1 MAKTIDLKKYL
12 LERDSKK
19 DESFISPK
27 PVITIS
33 REYGCSAK
41 IIAGLLNQ
49 RLNSIYE
56 LSGKKTVWQ
65 WINKEILSESA
76 RELNVDIKR
85 IKHIFES
92 EEQGFFGELI
102 KSHTERYYTS
112 DKKIKQAI
120 NKVIRNFIDEGH
132 VIVVGRGAVSIAKNH
147 PKSLHIMLQAPFEWR
162 VAEVSKFRNISI
174 EKIIPYAKEMDQ
186 KRKIFRDYFLE
197 KESDCSLFDISLN
210 RMTLSNEEIIDVI
223 IAVMEKKKL
232 V

>member
-19 DESFISPK
+19 DESFPSPK
-27 PVITIS
+27 PVVTIS
-33 REYGCSAK
+33 REFGCSAK
-41 IIAGLLNQ
+41 LIAGRLNQ
-49 RLNSIYE
+49 RLNDINSKDD
-56 LSGKKTVWQ
+56 KKKVWK

-76 RELNVDIKR
+76 RELNVDVKR
-85 IKHIFES
+85 IRHIFES

-132 VIVVGRGAVSIAKNH
+132 VIIVGRGGVSIARNH

-162 VAEVSKFRNISI
+162 VEQVSKQKNISI
-174 EKIIPYAKEMDQ
+174 DKVIPYTREIDL
-186 KRKIFRDYFLE
+186 KRKVFRDYFLD
-197 KESDCSLFDISLN
+197 KESDCSLFDLMLN
-210 RMTLSNEEIIDVI
+210 RMTLSEDEIIDVI
-223 IAVMEKKKL
+223 VTVMKSKKL
-232 V
+232 I

>member
-56 LSGKKTVWQ
+56 LSGKKPVWQ

-120 NKVIRNFIDEGH
+120 VLEMNTYILLL
-132 VIVVGRGAVSIAKNH
+132 VS
-147 PKSLHIMLQAPFEWR
+147 
-162 VAEVSKFRNISI
+162 V
-174 EKIIPYAKEMDQ
+174 
-186 KRKIFRDYFLE
+186 
-197 KESDCSLFDISLN
+197 
-210 RMTLSNEEIIDVI
+210 
-223 IAVMEKKKL
+223 
-232 V
+232 